1 MRNKEYSTRDIDRI
15 LLASR
20 INPLISS
27 YYIDFDILEDN
38 FHDNAVARQSIAVY
52 VKDRSKDT
60 LSYDEWQEET
70 GEKSTEKYKTYIL
83 KEYEE
88 LLDKI
93 EPEIQEIIDAMQTYK
108 LGMTITAS
116 GFIILA
122 VMESPE
128 YQNRDIITRHKNG
141 EKNRINS
148 LLSRLANKYLF
159 FKKKTPKAV

>member
-1 MRNKEYSTRDIDRI
+1 MRNREYSTRDIDKI
-15 LLASR
+15 LLAHKS
-20 INPLISS
+20 NPLISS
-27 YYIDFDILEDN
+27 YYIDFDMLEDN
-38 FHDNAVARQSIAVY
+38 FRDNALVRQSIAVY
-52 VKDRSKDT
+52 VKDSSKDT
-60 LSYDEWQEET
+60 LSYAEWQEET

-83 KEYEE
+83 KENEE

-116 GFIILA
+116 GIIILA
-122 VMESPE
+122 VMEDPD

-141 EKNRINS
+141 EKARINS

-159 FKKKTPKAV
+159 FKRKTPKAV